1 MKKIEWNRWR
11 EQLSDV
17 DVQED
22 IELHPMTEGDLD
34 EVLRIERRAF
44 TNPWSR
50 RDFVLSMGTR
60 FYSIVARWNRNMVG
74 YAVSLL
80 SGEEMHIG
88 NLAVAKKWRCR
99 GIGTFLLMHLLDQA
113 RARGLRRVTLEVR
126 MSNEAAQHL
135 YSKHGFINIA
145 IRKGY
150 YTHPKEDALVMMAT
164 L

>member
-1 MKKIEWNRWR
+1 M
-11 EQLSDV
+11 DV
-17 DVQED
+17 RA
-22 IELHPMTEGDLD
+22 ELEIHPMTESDLN
-34 EVLRIERRAF
+34 EVLPIERRAF

-50 RDFVLSMGTR
+50 GDFALSMGTR
-60 FYSIVARWNRNMVG
+60 FCSIVARSNGNIVG

-99 GIGTFLLMHLLDQA
+99 GIGESLLTYLLDQA

-126 MSNEAAQHL
+126 MSNEAAQRL
-135 YSKHGFINIA
+135 YSKHGFTPIA
-145 IRKGY
+145 IRRGY
-150 YTHPKEDALVMMAT
+150 YTHPKEDALVMMHT